1 MVKSKKKIF
10 VFLILIAVFIIF
22 ASYIR
27 NYTND
32 TKKDSVRGTIPFEKM
47 EYKRPNIQSICEN
60 INKCNDKL
68 LTAKTAKE
76 QLNLFNEVDKIY
88 QDFYST
94 LTIAKIRNNI
104 DSSDEFYS
112 KEYKYLMSKSVD
124 VDMSY
129 KDFQDRFVTSKF
141 SKELEKELGKDTFNY
156 LKNIGKLNSKEVEG
170 LLKKEQDLVV
180 KYEDLLAKSTVSIDG
195 IEVDFEEALSRPNL
209 SPEEYVKIYSDYL
222 KKYNPIFW

>member
-1 MVKSKKKIF
+1 
-10 VFLILIAVFIIF
+10 
-22 ASYIR
+22 
-27 NYTND
+27 
-32 TKKDSVRGTIPFEKM
+32 M

-104 DSSDEFYS
+104 DSSEEFYS
-112 KEYKYLMSKSVD
+112 NEYKYLMSKSVD

-141 SKELEKELGKDTFNY
+141 SKELEK
-156 LKNIGKLNSKEVEG
+156 
-170 LLKKEQDLVV
+170 
-180 KYEDLLAKSTVSIDG
+180 
-195 IEVDFEEALSRPNL
+195 NL
-209 SPEEYVKIYSDYL
+209 EKIHL
-222 KKYNPIFW
+222 II